1 MITMLKAY
9 LITEVCRNAEAIPT
23 WLGWTIVGILGV
35 QAQVQRPDSCGF
47 PSGWWDLQKDIQSLR
62 ALFSSSVTWK

>member
-1 MITMLKAY
+1 MLKAY

-35 QAQVQRPDSCGF
+35 ATLAVLTAIVAEIIINR
-47 PSGWWDLQKDIQSLR
+47 
-62 ALFSSSVTWK
+62 

>member
-1 MITMLKAY
+1 MLKTY

-35 QAQVQRPDSCGF
+35 AVLAVIAAIAAEIIINR
-47 PSGWWDLQKDIQSLR
+47 
-62 ALFSSSVTWK
+62 